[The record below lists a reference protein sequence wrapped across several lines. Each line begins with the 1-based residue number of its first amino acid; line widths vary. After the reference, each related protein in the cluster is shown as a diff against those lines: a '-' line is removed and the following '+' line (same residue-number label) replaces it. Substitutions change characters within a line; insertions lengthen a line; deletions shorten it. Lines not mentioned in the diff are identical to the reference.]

1 MQATQIEAKL
11 QAMLFASGES
21 VPVKR
26 LAEVL
31 GISESKTYSHLEALR
46 EKYENDKSCG
56 IRLVQ
61 LEDSYQ
67 LSTKREYYECIR
79 TLTEKKRKASLTN
92 AGLEVLSI
100 VAYNQPITRGSI
112 EFIRGV
118 NSDGPLNNLIS
129 AGLVEEMGR
138 LDAPGRPILFGTSEE
153 FLRCFNLSSIS
164 ELPDVELEYNFEDL
178 NRDLITGKQVEF
190 EGQSSDVPD
199 FEISIEPEPDNAA
212 KTEAKETNPSSDAI
226 DLAQSEASADIETAA
241 ESETDISQEE

>member
-1 MQATQIEAKL
+1 MKDTQIEAML

-26 LAEVL
+26 LSEVL
-31 GISESKTYSHLEALR
+31 EISESKTYSLLEAMKK
-46 EKYENDKSCG
+46 KYDSDSSFG

-67 LSTKREYYECIR
+67 LSTKREYYECVR
-79 TLTEKKRKASLTN
+79 NLTERKRKASLTN

-100 VAYNQPITRGSI
+100 VAYNQPITRSSI

-129 AGLVEEMGR
+129 AGLIEEVGR
-138 LDAPGRPILFGTSEE
+138 LDAPGRPILFGTGEE

-178 NRDLITGKQVEF
+178 NKELVEAQQVEF
-190 EGQSSDVPD
+190 EHSEDEETD
-199 FEISIEPEPDNAA
+199 FEIITDEPE
-212 KTEAKETNPSSDAI
+212 EEEVLSG
-226 DLAQSEASADIETAA
+226 SEASEEKADGG
-241 ESETDISQEE
+241 EE

>member
-1 MQATQIEAKL
+1 MSDTQIEAKL

-31 GISESKTYSHLEALR
+31 ELTEAKTFSKLEALR
-46 EKYENDKSCG
+46 EKYDKDPACG

-92 AGLEVLSI
+92 AGLEVLSV
-100 VAYNQPITRGSI
+100 VAYNQPITRSSI

-118 NSDGPLNNLIS
+118 NSDGPLNNLI
-129 AGLVEEMGR
+129 ACGLVEEMGR

-153 FLRCFNLSSIS
+153 FLRCFNLSSIA

-178 NRDLITGKQVEF
+178 NRDLVTGQQVEF
-190 EGQSSDVPD
+190 ESKDEEAPS
-199 FEISIEPEPDNAA
+199 FEINVDDDASEQS
-212 KTEAKETNPSSDAI
+212 ETN
-226 DLAQSEASADIETAA
+226 EASPT
-241 ESETDISQEE
+241 EE